1 MYFIMKMTSC
11 RNDGELHGS
20 GSPGVSGDGC
30 YPGAMWFF
38 TDYKESSDII
48 AKEDYNI
55 WALASKKKFVLAWYR
70 NRILQVILKEIAS
83 KQKLCA
89 DASPSRPAKSHN
101 AEQNRNDEVISMD
114 PKLKLN
120 SYGILL
126 PPKLVSLHCYSI
138 HICYGNIMP
147 NLFSMTANISSGR
160 SVHP

>member
-89 DASPSRPAKSHN
+89 DASPLRPAKSHN

-114 PKLKLN
+114 PKLKIN
-120 SYGILL
+120 SYGMLL
-126 PPKLVSLHCYSI
+126 PPNWYPYTVTVYI
-138 HICYGNIMP
+138 YYGNIMP
-147 NLFSMTANISSGR
+147 NLFFMTAKISSGP
-160 SVHP
+160 SVYP